1 MVAGILKGA
10 DTMTLITIAA
20 MLTAFVSMFAAI
32 LLGGSTPII
41 VMACAM
47 GVAWAATK
55 AIEKRDQ
62 KAAAKW
68 KPVEFVKVY

>member
-1 MVAGILKGA
+1 
-10 DTMTLITIAA
+10 MTLITITA
-20 MLTAFVSMFAAI
+20 MLTAFVSMIAAI

-47 GVAWAATK
+47 CIMWAATK

>member
-1 MVAGILKGA
+1 MVAGTLKGA
-10 DTMTLITIAA
+10 DTMTLITITAI
-20 MLTAFVSMFAAI
+20 LTAFVSMFAAI

-47 GVAWAATK
+47 GVAWVATK
-55 AIEKRDQ
+55 VTEKRDQ

-68 KPVEFVKVY
+68 KPIEFVKVY

>member
-1 MVAGILKGA
+1 
-10 DTMTLITIAA
+10 MTLITITA
-20 MLTAFVSMFAAI
+20 MLTAFVSMIAAI

-41 VMACAM
+41 IMACAM

-68 KPVEFVKVY
+68 KPVEFVRIY

>member
-1 MVAGILKGA
+1 
-10 DTMTLITIAA
+10 MTFITITA
-20 MLTAFVSMFAAI
+20 MLTAFVSMLAAI

-41 VMACAM
+41 IMACAM

-55 AIEKRDQ
+55 VIEKRDQ

>member
-1 MVAGILKGA
+1 M
-10 DTMTLITIAA
+10 IAIVIVA

-41 VMACAM
+41 IMVCAM

>member
-1 MVAGILKGA
+1 
-10 DTMTLITIAA
+10 MTFIVIAA

-41 VMACAM
+41 IMACAL

-55 AIEKRDQ
+55 ATEKRNQ

-68 KPVEFVKVY
+68 KPVEFVRVY

>member
-1 MVAGILKGA
+1 MAAGILKGA

-20 MLTAFVSMFAAI
+20 ILTAFISMLAAI

-41 VMACAM
+41 VMACAIAT
-47 GVAWAATK
+47 AWAATK
-55 AIEKRDQ
+55 VTEKRDQ

>member
-1 MVAGILKGA
+1 
-10 DTMTLITIAA
+10 MTLITITAI
-20 MLTAFVSMFAAI
+20 LTAFVSMFAAI

-41 VMACAM
+41 IMACAM

-55 AIEKRDQ
+55 VTEKRDQ